1 MGGGGNVPRYIPAPD
16 EAPHRTSRR
25 HHGFGPHGAQSE
37 RPAEQPLPWGEK
49 ASPHIPCG
57 RQPVILRQ
65 RPCCRLTELRLTGPS
80 SRRRQSGGSEPT
92 PPIGDGRG
100 PLNESQEDAQFLL
113 LSGFPRF
120 GGAECL
126 FLSACSIVPVLDRWS
141 VPRQNPSPSTRLHVP
156 SQPKPRP
163 ANRLLLQGPT

>member
-1 MGGGGNVPRYIPAPD
+1 MFPAVSPHLTGPPTEYPDDTAGSVHRVPSPTAPQSNPCR
-16 EAPHRTSRR
+16 EGRRRVPTSR
-25 HHGFGPHGAQSE
+25 
-37 RPAEQPLPWGEK
+37 GET
-49 ASPHIPCG
+49 
-57 RQPVILRQ
+57 VILRE
-65 RPCCRLTELRLTGPS
+65 RPCCRLTELRLIGPS

-113 LSGFPRF
+113 LSGFPRS
-120 GGAECL
+120 GGAEFL
-126 FLSACSIVPVLDRWS
+126 FLGACSIVPVLDRWS